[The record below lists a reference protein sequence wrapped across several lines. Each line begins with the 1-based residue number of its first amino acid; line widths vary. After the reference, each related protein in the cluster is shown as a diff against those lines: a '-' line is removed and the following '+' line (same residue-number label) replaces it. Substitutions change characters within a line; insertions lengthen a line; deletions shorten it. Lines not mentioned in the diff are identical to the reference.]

1 MNIIVLGISHK
12 TTPVEIR
19 EKYSIKEED
28 LPAALKELKDVE
40 DVLECV
46 ILSTC
51 NRVEIYALTVND
63 NTEDIKDFLFRRGA
77 PSMPIRDQRQRWVY
91 TFEKEQALEHLCRVS
106 SGLDSMVL
114 GEPQIFGQMKDA
126 YNLALNSGTVG
137 SVFRSLFPQIFSA
150 VKEVR
155 SLTDIGESNVSVS
168 SVAVSLAR
176 RVFGDIQGK
185 TVMILGTG
193 EMGELTVR
201 NLLKQGV
208 KRVYVTNRTF
218 EKAVTLAKTFDGIPV
233 MLYEFPE
240 YLPSVDILISTI
252 SAEGYVVQRT
262 QVAKAHSLRDRRPF
276 LVIDI
281 SVPRSVNPDV
291 SALENLHLYNIDD
304 LKSVAEANLSI
315 RAKEAQKADQMIKD
329 RVRTMLSKLSTDDIV
344 PAIISLRDSAEEI
357 RRQKYEELIN
367 SLNVSEDQKNQI
379 ESFSKSIVKRIVHQT
394 IVKMREYANTMRYK

>member
-1 MNIIVLGISHK
+1 
-12 TTPVEIR
+12 
-19 EKYSIKEED
+19 
-28 LPAALKELKDVE
+28 
-40 DVLECV
+40 
-46 ILSTC
+46 
-51 NRVEIYALTVND
+51 
-63 NTEDIKDFLFRRGA
+63 
-77 PSMPIRDQRQRWVY
+77 MPIGDQRQRWVY

-126 YNLALNSGTVG
+126 FNLALNSGTVG

-150 VKEVR
+150 VKKVR
-155 SLTDIGESNVSVS
+155 SFTDIGEASVSVS

-185 TVMILGTG
+185 TVMILGAG

-201 NLLKQGV
+201 NLLNQGV
-208 KRVYVTNRTF
+208 KKVYVTNRTF

-240 YLPSVDILISTI
+240 YLPNVDILISSI
-252 SAEGYVVQRT
+252 SAEAYVVQRA
-262 QVAKAHSLRDRRPF
+262 QISEPHSLRDKRPL

-315 RAKEAQKADQMIKD
+315 RVEEAQKADQMIKD
-329 RVRTMLSKLSTDDIV
+329 RVQTMLSKLSADDIV
-344 PAIISLRDSAEEI
+344 PAIISLKDSAEEI
-357 RRQKYEELIN
+357 REQKYEELIN

-379 ESFSKSIVKRIVHQT
+379 ESFSKSIVKGIVHQS
-394 IVKMREYANTMRYK
+394 IEKMREYANTVRYK

>member
-1 MNIIVLGISHK
+1 
-12 TTPVEIR
+12 
-19 EKYSIKEED
+19 
-28 LPAALKELKDVE
+28 
-40 DVLECV
+40 
-46 ILSTC
+46 
-51 NRVEIYALTVND
+51 
-63 NTEDIKDFLFRRGA
+63 
-77 PSMPIRDQRQRWVY
+77 
-91 TFEKEQALEHLCRVS
+91 
-106 SGLDSMVL
+106 
-114 GEPQIFGQMKDA
+114 
-126 YNLALNSGTVG
+126 
-137 SVFRSLFPQIFSA
+137 
-150 VKEVR
+150 
-155 SLTDIGESNVSVS
+155 
-168 SVAVSLAR
+168 
-176 RVFGDIQGK
+176 
-185 TVMILGTG
+185 
-193 EMGELTVR
+193 
-201 NLLKQGV
+201 
-208 KRVYVTNRTF
+208 
-218 EKAVTLAKTFDGIPV
+218 VTLAKTFDGIPV

>member
-1 MNIIVLGISHK
+1 MNIIVLGMSHK

-19 EKYSIKEED
+19 EKYSIQEEN
-28 LPAALKELKDVE
+28 LPTALKELKDFE

-63 NTEDIKDFLFRRGA
+63 NTEDIENLLFKRSG

-137 SVFRSLFPQIFSA
+137 PVFRSLFPQIFSA

-155 SLTDIGESNVSVS
+155 SLTGIGEANVSVS

-176 RVFGDIQGK
+176 KIFGDIQGK
-185 TVMILGTG
+185 TLMILGAG

-208 KRVYVTNRTF
+208 KRVYVANRTF
-218 EKAVTLAKTFDGIPV
+218 EKAVTLAKTIDGIPV
-233 MLYEFPE
+233 MLYEVPE
-240 YLPSVDILISTI
+240 YLPSVDILISSI
-252 SAEGYVVQRT
+252 SAETYVVQPT
-262 QVAKAHSLRDRRPF
+262 KVAEAHSLRDGRPL

-291 SALENLHLYNIDD
+291 SALENLYLYNIDD

-315 RAKEAQKADQMIKD
+315 RAEEAQKADQMIKN

-357 RRQKYEELIN
+357 RRHKYEELIN
-367 SLNVSEDQKNQI
+367 SLNVSEDQEDQI
-379 ESFSKSIVKRIVHQT
+379 ESFSKSIAKQIVHQA
-394 IVKMREYANTMRYK
+394 IVKMREYANTVRYK